1 MNEDVV
7 FIDKKWR
14 SPSSPP
20 KGAIKMS
27 DYFTPERSASAGD
40 AVSCGVC
47 FTLCSFADRSWS
59 GGANLTNLTAG
70 LMMINWVRNRLRLGE
85 NGIDRWTNLAELLGL
100 AHFPVMEFGY

>member
-14 SPSSPP
+14 SPSSRVEAPP

-40 AVSCGVC
+40 AVS
-47 FTLCSFADRSWS
+47 
-59 GGANLTNLTAG
+59 
-70 LMMINWVRNRLRLGE
+70 
-85 NGIDRWTNLAELLGL
+85 
-100 AHFPVMEFGY
+100 

>member
-14 SPSSPP
+14 SPSSRAESPP

-47 FTLCSFADRSWS
+47 FVDFVVLLI
-59 GGANLTNLTAG
+59 GAG
-70 LMMINWVRNRLRLGE
+70 
-85 NGIDRWTNLAELLGL
+85 AE
-100 AHFPVMEFGY
+100 VQI